1 MTLNRF
7 LYSKIGAF
15 ILILPFIKPASEL
28 TGSFDLLFDLLKVF
42 AVITILIGYISI
54 VGDTAKTITLL
65 IIGMQFVF
73 IISTI
78 INQGDLKTVTVD
90 AVSNI
95 GICMYMDILCRKGI
109 GLAARN
115 FAFPCVIMAI
125 IAVTTMFLYYPT
137 GMYSVGDVSSVNFF
151 WGFDNASA
159 FRVLP
164 SMFFACI
171 YALERNKKHIYFW
184 SFLFCVYCS
193 VAFIYIRS
201 LTAGAL
207 LMLVTLAF
215 GFLALR
221 KKGIDIINTRNM
233 LLLAIL
239 ISLFLLINKDN
250 ISILMDYGIK
260 NDKYGSL
267 LLRFSIWRRTLAEWR
282 TSPIF
287 GMGVEY
293 PEITYNKILL
303 DHPHNLFL
311 DILYHGG
318 IVAISGLVLYLAK
331 MITNKQL
338 YSKINTFTAV
348 ALFSI
353 ILLSQ
358 MDYYNAQY
366 LFYPMLLL
374 CFYIS
379 EKRKDAVNYTI
390 LQHNA

>member
-7 LYSKIGAF
+7 LYSKTGAF

-28 TGSFDLLFDLLKVF
+28 TGNFDLLFDLLKVF
-42 AVITILIGYISI
+42 AVIVILTGYINI
-54 VGDTAKTITLL
+54 VKNSLKTITML
-65 IIGMQFVF
+65 IIGIQLVF

-78 INQGDLKTVTVD
+78 INHGDIKTVIVD

-95 GICMYMDILCRKGI
+95 GICMYMDILCRKGT
-109 GLAARN
+109 GFAARN
-115 FAFPCVIMAI
+115 FAFPCVILAL
-125 IAVTTMFLYYPT
+125 IAVTTMYLYYPA
-137 GMYSVGDVSSVNFF
+137 GMYTVDGVSSVNFF

-164 SMFFACI
+164 SMFFVCT
-171 YALERNKKHIYFW
+171 YALERNNKYIYFLT
-184 SFLFCVYCS
+184 FLFCAYCS

-201 LTAGAL
+201 LTAGAVL
-207 LMLVTLAF
+207 ILVTLSF
-215 GFLALR
+215 GVLALR
-221 KKGIDIINTRNM
+221 RKGIDIINTRNM
-233 LLLAIL
+233 LILAII

-250 ISILMDYGIK
+250 ISMLMNYGMK
-260 NDKYGSL
+260 NDKTGSL

-293 PEITYNKILL
+293 PEITYNKLLL

-318 IVAISGLVLYLAK
+318 IVAISGMVLYLVK
-331 MITNKQL
+331 MIANKQL
-338 YSKINTFTAV
+338 YTKINTFMAV

-374 CFYIS
+374 CFFIG
-379 EKRKDAVNYTI
+379 EKKRSTVNYAVFKY
-390 LQHNA
+390 NV